1 MVERSLAKL
10 MANEDLNRAE
20 SETLMGAMME
30 GKLPPAQVAAVL
42 TALRIKGETVE
53 ELAGMAASMR
63 ARAQQLTAVPPEAVD
78 TCGTGGDGGK
88 TFNISTAAAIVAAAA
103 GVPVA
108 KHGNRA
114 VSGKSGSADVLEAL
128 GVGIQL
134 TLEEAEQTLA
144 ETGICFLFAPLFHQA
159 MKQVMPIRKELGF
172 RTCFNLAGP
181 LANPAGVRR
190 QLVGVFDP
198 GLTETLARVL
208 LSLGSERVMV
218 VSGLDGVDEITLTGE
233 TQVSEIRDGK
243 VHTYRITPEEVGLK
257 RCHPTELSG
266 GDAVVNAR
274 IIREIFQGKP
284 GPRRD
289 VVLANAGAVLTI
301 AGLSGCL
308 QEGIHLARETVDEG
322 RAQAKLEEMAARRGA
337 EVSHVS

>member
-1 MVERSLAKL
+1 MVERSLVKL
-10 MANEDLNRAE
+10 MAKEDLNRSE
-20 SETLMGAMME
+20 SERLMGAMME
-30 GKLPPAQVAAVL
+30 GDLPPAQAAAVL

-53 ELAGMAASMR
+53 ELAGLAASMR
-63 ARAQQLTAVPPEAVD
+63 ARARQLSAVPPEAVD

-134 TLEEAEQTLA
+134 TPEEAEQTLA
-144 ETGICFLFAPLFHQA
+144 ETGICFLFAPLFHEA
-159 MKQVMPIRKELGF
+159 MKQVLPIRKELGF

-208 LSLGSERVMV
+208 LSLGTERAMV
-218 VSGLDGVDEITLTGE
+218 VSGLDGVDEITLTEE
-233 TQVSEIRDGK
+233 TRVSEVRDGNI
-243 VHTYRITPEEVGLK
+243 HTYRITPEELGLK
-257 RCHPTELSG
+257 RCHPTALSG

-274 IIREIFQGKP
+274 IIRGIFQGKP
-284 GPRRD
+284 GPCRD

-301 AGLSGCL
+301 AGRAGGL
-308 QEGIHLARETVDEG
+308 QEGIHLAGKTVDEG
-322 RAQAKLEEMAARRGA
+322 LALAKLEEMAAGRGK